1 MEIADP
7 ISVSTSPSPWSWIAT
22 NYKLMVAQGQGRSPM
37 TSLDAETDFKPIIII
52 IIIVS
57 KATAMEIK
65 GLRCWL
71 GD

>member
-37 TSLDAETDFKPIIII
+37 TSLDAETDSKPIILII
-52 IIIVS
+52 IFIASSVL
-57 KATAMEIK
+57 A
-65 GLRCWL
+65 L
-71 GD
+71 